1 MIARDTVPGVD
12 EETVTCLQ
20 SLVQSNID
28 SRDDYRRVSPH
39 LGSSC
44 LKATFDLVA
53 RARDENA
60 RVLQTI
66 LWCNDRTAGNPRSVS
81 SSLHGGLVH
90 PRTSFGD
97 TPGALLN
104 EAMQIEEHLRDQY
117 VDVLDVVQG
126 RAIRQ
131 LLQEQLEAVLVS
143 NERIRRLNHVCR
155 AQ

>member
-12 EETVTCLQ
+12 EETVTRLQ

-28 SRDDYRRVSPH
+28 SRDDYRRVTAH
-39 LGSSC
+39 LGSGC

-53 RARDENA
+53 RERDENA
-60 RVLQTI
+60 RALQTI

-81 SSLHGGLVH
+81 SSRQRGLVKL
-90 PRTSFGD
+90 PATFGD
-97 TPGALLN
+97 TPAALLN
-104 EAMQIEEHLRDQY
+104 EAMRIEEHLRHQY
-117 VDVLDVVQG
+117 AGVLETVQG

-131 LLQEQLEAVLVS
+131 LLQEQLEAVRMS

-155 AQ
+155 SR